1 MGIAMENVNITAGHL
16 TMTLQEAG
24 LQQCRASS
32 QGSITQTVAWSSF
45 VLGKMF
51 NLQQNDSPPQA
62 LSLCNYLRV
71 SPWYIRMLAPSWEN
85 VENDYW
91 QDVFTILEGFQAGLS
106 ENG

>member
-1 MGIAMENVNITAGHL
+1 MGIAIENVNITAGHL
-16 TMTLQEAG
+16 TMALQEAG

-85 VENDYW
+85 VENDY
-91 QDVFTILEGFQAGLS
+91 
-106 ENG
+106 